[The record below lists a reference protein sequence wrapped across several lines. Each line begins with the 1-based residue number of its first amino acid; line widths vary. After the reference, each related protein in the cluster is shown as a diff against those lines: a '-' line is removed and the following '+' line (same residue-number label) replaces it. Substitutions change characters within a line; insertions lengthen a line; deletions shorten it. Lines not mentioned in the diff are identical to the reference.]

1 MIPPKQVKQAADAFV
16 DDVGGALRSVIDRLP
31 NVSSKGVDHDA
42 ASDAFSLTTALIDVD
57 RSHTDDELWGLIFA
71 FGRWMPDQ
79 LMRALPD
86 DLRRSGLLTDRAAWL
101 DQPSPLFEILVGA
114 DRRFGTAHARTY
126 YDRALHLAF
135 TVAALEAA
143 PSRAELQAIDR
154 LRSHLLAAMDGL
166 PSSPLAGSG
175 SGSGTGGGGTTA
187 TTGTGPAAAEPDANT
202 AEDAADADE
211 ELPPARP
218 IEEVLAELDE
228 LVGLDSVKTEV
239 RLVTNLLRVQQLRA
253 ERDLPTTPQSRHLV
267 FTGNPGTGK
276 TTVARLLAEI
286 YRSLGVVEKGQLV
299 ETDRSG
305 LVSGYVGQTAIKV
318 MEVADRAT
326 GGVLLID
333 EAYALARGGENDFGR
348 EAIDTLVKVIEDRRD
363 ELVVIAAG
371 YPAEM
376 ADFIG
381 ANPGLASRFPKTI
394 FFPDY
399 SDDELWKIFV
409 STGERAGY
417 HPDESAEAAVR
428 AWFASVPR
436 DKGFGNGRLARNLFE
451 DAVARQAGRIVE
463 LDDPTDDDLTTL
475 TAADIAAPGEG
486 PRHGNADAGTRT
498 TLPATPTTP
507 LLDEAPGD
515 GEPRISGPD
524 HETSADDPSADA
536 PAEDEDLG

>member
-1 MIPPKQVKQAADAFV
+1 MLSEPKQMQRAVEAFV
-16 DDVGGALRSVIDRLP
+16 SEIAPLLRDVVARLP
-31 NVSSKGVDHDA
+31 EIDDKDMDRDVA
-42 ASDAFSLTTALIDVD
+42 TEAFNLVTALIDVD

-71 FGRWMPDQ
+71 FGRWLPDQ
-79 LMRALPD
+79 LARAKPD
-86 DLRRSGLLTDRAAWL
+86 DLRRSDLLAGRSTWL
-101 DQPSPLFEILVGA
+101 DQVSPMFQILVTS
-114 DRRFGTAHARTY
+114 DRRFGTDHSRTY
-126 YDRALHLAF
+126 YDRALNLAF

-154 LRSHLLAAMDGL
+154 FRNLMLIEMSGL
-166 PSSPLAGSG
+166 PSSPLAPRSG
-175 SGSGTGGGGTTA
+175 PPATGIPEQPGAGVPLPAGA
-187 TTGTGPAAAEPDANT
+187 GPAGT
-202 AEDAADADE
+202 ADADAEPE
-211 ELPPARP
+211 EPLPPARP
-218 IEEVLAELDE
+218 IEELLAELDD

-239 RLVTNLLRVQQLRA
+239 RLVTNLLRVQQLRS

-276 TTVARLLAEI
+276 TTVARLLGQI
-286 YRSLGVVEKGQLV
+286 YRSLGVVEKGQVV

-305 LVSGYVGQTAIKV
+305 LVSGFVGQTALKV
-318 MEVADRAT
+318 MEVADKAT

-371 YPAEM
+371 YPVEM
-376 ADFIG
+376 ADFIA

-409 STGERAGY
+409 SQGEKAGY
-417 HPDESAEAAVR
+417 HPDADAEEKVR

-451 DAVARQAGRIVE
+451 DAVARQASRVVAIE
-463 LDDPTDDDLTTL
+463 SPTDEQLTAL
-475 TAADIAAPGEG
+475 TAADIAEPGEG
-486 PRHGNADAGTRT
+486 PRHSNTA
-498 TLPATPTTP
+498 
-507 LLDEAPGD
+507 
-515 GEPRISGPD
+515 
-524 HETSADDPSADA
+524 
-536 PAEDEDLG
+536 

>member
-16 DDVGGALRSVIDRLP
+16 DDVGGALRAVVDRLP
-31 NVSSKGVDHDA
+31 NVSDKGVDHDA
-42 ASDAFSLTTALIDVD
+42 ASDAFDLTTALIDVD
-57 RSHTDDELWGLIFA
+57 KSHTDDELWGLIFA

-86 DLRRSGLLTDRAAWL
+86 DLRRSGLLVDRAGWL

-114 DRRFGTAHARTY
+114 DRRFGTAHSRTY

-143 PSRAELQAIDR
+143 PSRAELAAIDQ
-154 LRSHLLAAMDGL
+154 LRSKLLAAMDGL
-166 PSSPLAGSG
+166 PASPLANVGGASG
-175 SGSGTGGGGTTA
+175 AAAPTAKGTGTQ
-187 TTGTGPAAAEPDANT
+187 GPAGSAGKEPGA
-202 AEDAADADE
+202 DAAAADVD
-211 ELPPARP
+211 ELPPPRP

-253 ERDLPTTPQSRHLV
+253 ERGLPTSPQSRHLV

-276 TTVARLLAEI
+276 TTVARMLAEI
-286 YRSLGVVEKGQLV
+286 YRSLGVVERGQLV

-318 MEVADRAT
+318 MEVAERAI

-399 SDDELWKIFV
+399 TDDELWAIFA
-409 STGERAGY
+409 SIGEKAGY
-417 HPDESAEAAVR
+417 HPDGSAEEKVR
-428 AWFASVPR
+428 AWFGSVPR

-451 DAVARQAGRIVE
+451 DAVARQAGRVVALE
-463 LDDPTDDDLTTL
+463 EPTDEDLTTL
-475 TAADIAAPGEG
+475 TAADIAEPGEG
-486 PRHGNADAGTRT
+486 PRHGNADAGDR
-498 TLPATPTTP
+498 
-507 LLDEAPGD
+507 G
-515 GEPRISGPD
+515 
-524 HETSADDPSADA
+524 SADGGSVEDA
-536 PAEDEDLG
+536 P